1 MNMLNGENMLT
12 AVFDVH

>member
-1 MNMLNGENMLT
+1 MVEHEGENMLT

>member
-1 MNMLNGENMLT
+1 MNMLNCENMLT